1 MAKLSATTAASISAF
16 GCLASLYAPVY
27 ASNKRAS
34 LLCSIKRAQKWLK
47 TTLLGR
53 TAYWLVQIDASQSAR
68 SSSPP
73 GLHSLYRPP
82 RFAGLRKCPQPA
94 SAPVRVARSASA
106 PSHPRSPPIPKS
118 YGFIPPSATT
128 SSARQLIAAAC
139 SASPLHVRAI
149 LTRAA
154 LSVGSGR
161 CALIEGNQW
170 RFADS
175 RRECSRPSPPV
186 LVPRG
191 IGCHESAAKKG
202 QDIERQR
209 GIDCASAPRKL
220 AVDLKGRRAHTRA
233 CPRQPSCP
241 RSSMAPYVALTE
253 LHGFQNPHA

>member
-1 MAKLSATTAASISAF
+1 MFLGSFLREVPIE
-16 GCLASLYAPVY
+16 
-27 ASNKRAS
+27 RA
-34 LLCSIKRAQKWLK
+34 IYPWA
-47 TTLLGR
+47 
-53 TAYWLVQIDASQSAR
+53 QSAR

-106 PSHPRSPPIPKS
+106 PSHPRSPPILKS
-118 YGFIPPSATT
+118 YGFIPHSTAT

-191 IGCHESAAKKG
+191 IRCHESAAKKG
-202 QDIERQR
+202 QDIEGQR

-220 AVDLKGRRAHTRA
+220 AVDLKGRSAHTSVPKAAFMPALFDGPICGPHGAARFSESA
-233 CPRQPSCP
+233 CIGWSFAHIAR
-241 RSSMAPYVALTE
+241 
-253 LHGFQNPHA
+253 

>member
-118 YGFIPPSATT
+118 YGFIPPSAAT

-154 LSVGSGR
+154 LSVGSG
-161 CALIEGNQW
+161 ALRAN
-170 RFADS
+170 
-175 RRECSRPSPPV
+175 RRQS
-186 LVPRG
+186 
-191 IGCHESAAKKG
+191 
-202 QDIERQR
+202 
-209 GIDCASAPRKL
+209 
-220 AVDLKGRRAHTRA
+220 
-233 CPRQPSCP
+233 
-241 RSSMAPYVALTE
+241 VA
-253 LHGFQNPHA
+253 FCR

>member
-27 ASNKRAS
+27 VSN
-34 LLCSIKRAQKWLK
+34 KRAQKWLK

-106 PSHPRSPPIPKS
+106 PSHPRSPPILKS
-118 YGFIPPSATT
+118 YGFIPHSTAT

-154 LSVGSGR
+154 LSVGSG
-161 CALIEGNQW
+161 ALRAN
-170 RFADS
+170 
-175 RRECSRPSPPV
+175 RRQS
-186 LVPRG
+186 
-191 IGCHESAAKKG
+191 
-202 QDIERQR
+202 
-209 GIDCASAPRKL
+209 
-220 AVDLKGRRAHTRA
+220 
-233 CPRQPSCP
+233 
-241 RSSMAPYVALTE
+241 VA
-253 LHGFQNPHA
+253 FCR